1 MATTKDGIW
10 TPDQEDDFNLVGD
23 LATTASTIQSAL
35 DRRANAYRGTSSE
48 RELFTNEAA
57 EGTIWVDTN
66 GLKRAWVK
74 QENEWEVLS
83 DKSTEYYGS
92 DIFSSLE
99 SGITVP
105 EYSVAVVKGNIT
117 TMNLSLIGISRD
129 AGHQSIPIGTI
140 RPEVKANRAVG
151 FSGYYTNGSVQL
163 AIITGGAMSLRWS
176 DKASTNQ
183 IYSCA
188 SWVIT

>member
-92 DIFSSLE
+92 DIFSSVE
-99 SGITVP
+99 SGISVAT
-105 EYSVAVVKGNIT
+105 YSVAVVKGNIN
-117 TMNLSLIGISRD
+117 TMNLSFTGVSRD

-140 RPEVKANRAVG
+140 RPEVRANRPVG

-163 AIITGGAMSLRWS
+163 AINAAGVLSIRWADRS
-176 DKASTNQ
+176 ATTR
-183 IYSCA
+183 IYTCA